1 MRDGRQLAGA
11 AVQKGAVRREGE
23 NRKMKLQVLVAA
35 VNQDTDALA
44 EKMNLETE
52 AVIVNQCE
60 GFACQEYL
68 HKGRRI
74 RCFSMAERGGKVFPK
89 GRACIHHTRKGY
101 IQGQIRQ

>member
-1 MRDGRQLAGA
+1 
-11 AVQKGAVRREGE
+11 
-23 NRKMKLQVLVAA
+23 MKLQVLVAA

-74 RCFSMAERGGKVFPK
+74 RCFSMAERGVGLSRNTALLHAEGDICLFSDEDSFSSPSPAPTPYWRLTLISRVS
-89 GRACIHHTRKGY
+89 
-101 IQGQIRQ
+101 